1 MAVPGKTRGRARAS
15 AANVTERKAPSE
27 QNLRLAWGLFLLIGV
42 PLGLLAALAPL
53 TAAGIY
59 IEPLRQFWRPWP
71 PDILK
76 PVIGVAGLVATLAY
90 LCYVWVGTRDT
101 DREPRPRSRSLALR
115 LRRALRRRGFEDTVR
130 PVVSSHEDERRP
142 PSEDSEMPPLR
153 PTRTHGAK
161 SESRSSLVSPLNR

>member
-59 IEPLRQFWRPWP
+59 FEPLRQFWRPWP

-76 PVIGVAGLVATLAY
+76 PVIGVAGFAATLGY
-90 LCYVWVGTRDT
+90 LCYRLGRHAGYRWGTEASVAMARNIAEGRSSAPVAAMPPERAPT
-101 DREPRPRSRSLALR
+101 VAEPPAPRP
-115 LRRALRRRGFEDTVR
+115 
-130 PVVSSHEDERRP
+130 
-142 PSEDSEMPPLR
+142 
-153 PTRTHGAK
+153 
-161 SESRSSLVSPLNR
+161 

>member
-59 IEPLRQFWRPWP
+59 FEPLRQFWRPWP

-76 PVIGVAGLVATLAY
+76 PVIGVAGFAATLGY
-90 LCYVWVGTRDT
+90 LCYRLGRHAGYRWGTAASVAMARNIAEGRSSAPVAAMPPERAPT
-101 DREPRPRSRSLALR
+101 VAEPPAPRP
-115 LRRALRRRGFEDTVR
+115 
-130 PVVSSHEDERRP
+130 
-142 PSEDSEMPPLR
+142 
-153 PTRTHGAK
+153 
-161 SESRSSLVSPLNR
+161 

>member
-59 IEPLRQFWRPWP
+59 FEPLRQFWRPWP

-76 PVIGVAGLVATLAY
+76 PVIGVAGFAATLGY
-90 LCYVWVGTRDT
+90 LCYRLGRHAGYRWGTAASVAMARNIAEG
-101 DREPRPRSRSLALR
+101 RFSA
-115 LRRALRRRGFEDTVR
+115 
-130 PVVSSHEDERRP
+130 PVAA
-142 PSEDSEMPPLR
+142 MPPER
-153 PTRTHGAK
+153 APTVA
-161 SESRSSLVSPLNR
+161 EPPAPWP